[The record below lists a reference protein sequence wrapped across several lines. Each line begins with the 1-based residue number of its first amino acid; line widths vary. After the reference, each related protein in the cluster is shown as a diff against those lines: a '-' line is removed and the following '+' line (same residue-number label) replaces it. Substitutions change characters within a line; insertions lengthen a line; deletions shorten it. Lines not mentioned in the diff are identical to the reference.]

1 VTVYTCSHWLRRS
14 GVMLEEDYPVNFVT
28 YLYVANSQD
37 NLVQINKGMGSLEE
51 EALITGVRSCFAT
64 VFFFLE

>member
-1 VTVYTCSHWLRRS
+1 
-14 GVMLEEDYPVNFVT
+14 MLEEDYPVNFVT

-37 NLVQINKGMGSLEE
+37 NLVQINKKMGSLEE